1 MIPPALTR
9 QTALFGV
16 WSDDTNHNRPII
28 NHILLILKLH
38 GHNSREKHR
47 LNIMNL
53 LNDIQEIKKT
63 EYSLSSNSEKK
74 KNIST

>member
-1 MIPPALTR
+1 
-9 QTALFGV
+9 
-16 WSDDTNHNRPII
+16 
-28 NHILLILKLH
+28 
-38 GHNSREKHR
+38 
-47 LNIMNL
+47 MNL